1 VKFVSLPD
9 IPDVI
14 ERITIS
20 YVVKDTEHWS
30 ASVGRD
36 MSCNRLGWH
45 DANQISYSQM
55 VTSGSVGRVRSYC
68 GRLHWNSQWQSMPS
82 KVMERS
88 SDMSG
93 PYKRVRRDVFGRV
106 EDNVRGNRE
115 EEK

>member
-1 VKFVSLPD
+1 
-9 IPDVI
+9 
-14 ERITIS
+14 
-20 YVVKDTEHWS
+20 
-30 ASVGRD
+30 
-36 MSCNRLGWH
+36 
-45 DANQISYSQM
+45 
-55 VTSGSVGRVRSYC
+55 
-68 GRLHWNSQWQSMPS
+68 MPS

>member
-45 DANQISYSQM
+45 DANQIELLPD
-55 VTSGSVGRVRSYC
+55 G
-68 GRLHWNSQWQSMPS
+68 
-82 KVMERS
+82 
-88 SDMSG
+88 
-93 PYKRVRRDVFGRV
+93 YKRVRRTCSLVLREAALELTVAVDALEGDGAKLGHVRAVQAGPSGRV
-106 EDNVRGNRE
+106 RQSRR
-115 EEK
+115 

>member
-45 DANQISYSQM
+45 DANQIALLPD
-55 VTSGSVGRVRSYC
+55 G
-68 GRLHWNSQWQSMPS
+68 
-82 KVMERS
+82 
-88 SDMSG
+88 
-93 PYKRVRRDVFGRV
+93 YKRVRRTCSLVLREAALELTVAVDALCVFDLFYRISKV
-106 EDNVRGNRE
+106 SPLFVAHACY
-115 EEK
+115 

>member
-1 VKFVSLPD
+1 MKFVSLPD

-45 DANQISYSQM
+45 DANQIELLPD
-55 VTSGSVGRVRSYC
+55 G
-68 GRLHWNSQWQSMPS
+68 
-82 KVMERS
+82 
-88 SDMSG
+88 
-93 PYKRVRRDVFGRV
+93 YKRVREAALELTVAVDALEGDGAKLGHVRAVQAGPSGRV
-106 EDNVRGNRE
+106 RQSRR
-115 EEK
+115 